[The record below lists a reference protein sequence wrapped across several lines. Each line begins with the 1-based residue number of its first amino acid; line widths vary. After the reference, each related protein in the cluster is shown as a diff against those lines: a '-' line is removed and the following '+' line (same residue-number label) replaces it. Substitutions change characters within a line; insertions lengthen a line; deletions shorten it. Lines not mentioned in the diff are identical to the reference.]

1 LSSYHLDRKQTAHV
15 TDFIESLN
23 KLLRDYNM
31 TIEFSDGALF
41 SELSGYLGQLEDN
54 NDHIVLGDGEE
65 DIIVSTRS

>member
-1 LSSYHLDRKQTAHV
+1 MSSYHLDRKQTAHV
-15 TDFIESLN
+15 TNFIESLN

-31 TIEFSDGALF
+31 IIEFSDGALF

-54 NDHIVLGDGEE
+54 TDHVVLGDGEE

>member
-1 LSSYHLDRKQTAHV
+1 MSSYHLDRKQIAHV

-54 NDHIVLGDGEE
+54 NDHVVLGDGEE

>member
-1 LSSYHLDRKQTAHV
+1 MSSYHLDRKQTAHV

-31 TIEFSDGALF
+31 AIEFSDGALF